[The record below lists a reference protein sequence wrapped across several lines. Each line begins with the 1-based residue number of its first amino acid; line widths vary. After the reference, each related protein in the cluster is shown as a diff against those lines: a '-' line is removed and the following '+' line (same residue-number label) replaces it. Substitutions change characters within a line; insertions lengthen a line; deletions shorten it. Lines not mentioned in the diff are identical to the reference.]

1 MNNSPRGAGDF
12 EPANGR
18 VSSTRKMTYW
28 VLRQMN
34 RVRNRVVRHEVAVL
48 TVYGQLVREQQ
59 ALCFATGILRRQAL
73 GRAYVPGSEAFRT
86 MEQTWESQSG
96 GATRIG

>member
-1 MNNSPRGAGDF
+1 
-12 EPANGR
+12 
-18 VSSTRKMTYW
+18 
-28 VLRQMN
+28 MN
-34 RVRNRVVRHEVAVL
+34 RVTRVLNDIYWGFRKTTRVVNRVVRHEVAVL